1 MPLTQSSVTR
11 HIDPSGNEIKALL
24 DDDGTYVQAIAIVDE
39 NGDQVTTQ
47 HTIGNGNA
55 LDVNIR
61 SLNGQASDSFGR
73 LRVSELF
80 PLLETTS
87 RYDIDES
94 IWTNSVTG
102 SGTVAHNIPNATIQL
117 STVDGTNGNAARL
130 MSLKNFRYQPG
141 KSQLIMQT
149 LSLVNPDEPNCQK
162 RWGYFDDGNGVFWQV
177 KDGVFGVTVRNNGVD
192 DFIPQTSF
200 NRDKLDGTGDLG
212 LETDLTK
219 SQIYY
224 ISFQFLGVGI
234 VEFGIYCRD
243 GRVIPAH
250 VFQNANTFTYSY
262 MQTAI
267 LPLRYEIENTNTAA
281 SDCGI
286 NVLCATVNSDAGQ
299 EPLYTIVNS
308 VSNSEFTATNS
319 ADEIPIL
326 TIRAKNDIGGVTNKV
341 EAVPV
346 TLSLGCED
354 KAAIVR
360 VRENSTL
367 TNAGYNSVDSQSSI
381 EYVDKVADAT
391 LAFTGAAD
399 GKIVDTFVMNKDQS
413 IVIDLSNQ
421 FAANKQSL
429 TYNNAGFQESLT
441 ITIERAG
448 GQAATNTSILSSITW
463 AEIR

>member
-39 NGDQVTTQ
+39 DGDQVTTQ

-102 SGTVAHNIPNATIQL
+102 SGTVTHSAPSASIQL
-117 STVDGTNGNAARL
+117 STVNGTATNAARL
-130 MSLKNFRYQPG
+130 VTLKNFRYQPG

-162 RWGYFDDGNGVFWQV
+162 RWGYFDDTNGVFWQV

-192 DFIPQTSF
+192 TFVPQTSF
-200 NRDKLDGTGDLG
+200 NRDKLDGTGDL
-212 LETDLTK
+212 LLDTDLTK

-250 VFQNANTFTYSY
+250 VFQNANTHPYSY
-262 MQTAI
+262 MQTAV
-267 LPLRYEIENTNTAA
+267 LPLRYEVENTATAA

-286 NVLCATVNSDAGQ
+286 NVLCATVNSDSGSA
-299 EPLYTIVNS
+299 PIYTIVNS
-308 VSNSEFTATNS
+308 AASNFVSTGGTN
-319 ADEIPIL
+319 DEIPIL
-326 TIRAKNDIGGVTNKV
+326 SIRAKTAINGVRNTTEVVPLSVTFACETKVAVIRIKENCTLVGDSYVDQGAQSAVEVDTTATGQSGGKV
-341 EAVPV
+341 VD
-346 TLSLGCED
+346 T
-354 KAAIVR
+354 III
-360 VRENSTL
+360 
-367 TNAGYNSVDSQSSI
+367 NAGES
-381 EYVDKVADAT
+381 E
-391 LAFTGAAD
+391 
-399 GKIVDTFVMNKDQS
+399 
-413 IVIDLSNQ
+413 VINLENIYS
-421 FAANKQSL
+421 ANKQSI
-429 TYNNAGFQESLT
+429 TYNNAGLQEHVT
-441 ITIERAG
+441 ITIQRVG
-448 GQAATNTSILSSITW
+448 NLDCSVLAALTW

>member
-1 MPLTQSSVTR
+1 MALTPSSVTR

-24 DDDGTYVQAIAIVDE
+24 DDDGTYVQAIALVDE
-39 NGDQVTTQ
+39 EGDQISTQ
-47 HTIGNGNA
+47 HTIGNGNS

-94 IWTNSVTG
+94 IWTTNPANSVTG
-102 SGTVAHNIPNATIQL
+102 SGTITHSAPNASIYL
-117 STVDGTNGNAARL
+117 STVNGTATNAARL
-130 MSLKNFRYQPG
+130 ATLKNFRYQPG

-162 RWGYFDDGNGVFWQV
+162 RWGYFDDTNGVFWQV

-192 DFIPQTSF
+192 TFVPQTSF
-200 NRDKLDGTGDLG
+200 NRDKLDGTGDL
-212 LETDLTK
+212 LLDTDLTK

-262 MQTAI
+262 MQTAV
-267 LPLRYEIENTNTAA
+267 LPLRYEVENTATAA

-286 NVLCATVNSDAGQ
+286 NVLCATVNSDSGRA
-299 EPLYTIVNS
+299 PIYTIVNS
-308 VSNSEFTATNS
+308 AASNFVSTSGTN
-319 ADEIPIL
+319 DEIPIL
-326 TIRAKNDIGGVTNKV
+326 SIRAKTAINGVRNTTEVVPLSVTFACESKVAVIRIKENCTLVGSSYVDQGAQSAVEVDTTATSQSGGKV
-341 EAVPV
+341 VD
-346 TLSLGCED
+346 TI
-354 KAAIVR
+354 IV
-360 VRENSTL
+360 
-367 TNAGYNSVDSQSSI
+367 NAGES
-381 EYVDKVADAT
+381 E
-391 LAFTGAAD
+391 
-399 GKIVDTFVMNKDQS
+399 
-413 IVIDLSNQ
+413 VINLENIFS
-421 FAANKQSL
+421 ANKQSI
-429 TYNNAGFQESLT
+429 TYNNDGLQEHVT
-441 ITIERAG
+441 ITIQRVGNLDCSVLA
-448 GQAATNTSILSSITW
+448 SLTW

>member
-1 MPLTQSSVTR
+1 MAILQSSQILR
-11 HIDPSGNEIKALL
+11 QYDSRSGHNIKTFYDSSSAQIQAMVMV
-24 DDDGTYVQAIAIVDE
+24 DDE
-39 NGDQVTTQ
+39 GDLISSQ
-47 HTIGNGNA
+47 HTIGNGNS

-102 SGTVAHNIPNATIQL
+102 SGTVSHSAPNASVQL
-117 STVDGTNGNAARL
+117 STVDGTDTNAARL
-130 MSLKNFRYQPG
+130 VTLKNFRYQPG

-162 RWGYFDDGNGVFWQV
+162 RWGYFDETNGVFWQV

-192 DFIPQTSF
+192 TFVPQTSF
-200 NRDKLDGTGDLG
+200 NRDKLDGTGDL
-212 LETDLTK
+212 LLDTDLTK

-250 VFQNANTFTYSY
+250 VFQNANTYPYSY
-262 MQTAI
+262 MQTAV
-267 LPLRYEIENTNTAA
+267 LPLRYEVENTATAA

-286 NVLCATVNSDAGQ
+286 NVLCATVNSDSGRA
-299 EPLYTIVNS
+299 PIYTIVNS
-308 VSNSEFTATNS
+308 AASNFVSTGGTN
-319 ADEIPIL
+319 DEIPIL
-326 TIRAKNDIGGVTNKV
+326 SIRAKTAINGVRNTTEVVPLSVTFACETKVAVIRIKENCTLVGDSYVDQGAQSAVEVDTTATGQSGGKV
-341 EAVPV
+341 VD
-346 TLSLGCED
+346 T
-354 KAAIVR
+354 III
-360 VRENSTL
+360 
-367 TNAGYNSVDSQSSI
+367 NAGES
-381 EYVDKVADAT
+381 E
-391 LAFTGAAD
+391 
-399 GKIVDTFVMNKDQS
+399 
-413 IVIDLSNQ
+413 VINLENIYS
-421 FAANKQSL
+421 ANKQSI
-429 TYNNAGFQESLT
+429 TYNNAGLQEHVT
-441 ITIERAG
+441 ITIQRVG
-448 GQAATNTSILSSITW
+448 NLDCSVLAALTW

>member
-24 DDDGTYVQAIAIVDE
+24 DDDGTYVQAVALVDE
-39 NGDQVTTQ
+39 DGDQLSSQ

-55 LDVNIR
+55 LDVNVR

-73 LRVSELF
+73 LRVSELY
-80 PLLETTS
+80 PILETTS

-94 IWTNSVTG
+94 VWVDSVT

-130 MSLKNFRYQPG
+130 TSLKNFRYQPG

-149 LSLVNPDEPNCQK
+149 LSLVNPDESNCQK
-162 RWGYFDDGNGVFWQV
+162 RWGYFDNDNGVFWQV
-177 KDGVFGVTVRNNGVD
+177 KDGVFGVTVRNNGTDTFV
-192 DFIPQTSF
+192 PQSSF
-200 NRDKLDGTGDLG
+200 NRDKLDGTGDLL
-212 LETDLTK
+212 LEVDLTK

-234 VEFGIYCRD
+234 VEFGVYCRD

-267 LPLRYEIENTNTAA
+267 LPLRYEVENTATAA
-281 SDCGI
+281 GDCGI

-308 VSNSEFTATNS
+308 VSNEQFTDTNS
-319 ADEIPIL
+319 SDEIPIL
-326 TIRAKNDIGGVTNKV
+326 TIRAKSDIGGVTNKV

-346 TLSLGCED
+346 TLSLGCEN

-367 TNAGYNSVDSQSSI
+367 TSAAYTPVNSQSSI

-391 LAFTGAAD
+391 LAFNGGAN
-399 GKIVDTFVMNKDQS
+399 GKIVDTFIMNKDQS

-448 GQAATNTSILSSITW
+448 GQAATDTSILSSITW